1 MCTSCV
7 YTLPFRTHRPPRRRA
22 GRFEVVRQRSKTM
35 MKRRRYVHTLFLYTM
50 LLVRFVH
57 ASCLYTNVYVMF
69 VHTSF
74 PYPQTTPA
82 KSRKIRGGKA
92 PMKPVP
98 AKIERDEDSEVEELQ
113 VSNNAVCT
121 LFLYTIVLVG
131 FVHNYVHHV
140 CTQCLRHFPVL
151 DRGSSLLRRNLRL
164 RLRRC

>member
-1 MCTSCV
+1 
-7 YTLPFRTHRPPRRRA
+7 
-22 GRFEVVRQRSKTM
+22 

-151 DRGSSLLRRNLRL
+151 DRGSSLLRINLRL

>member
-1 MCTSCV
+1 MYTLLFCTQCCWSGLYTHRFCTQMCTSCL

-22 GRFEVVRQRSKTM
+22 GRFDVVRQRSRTR
-35 MKRRRYVHTLFLYTM
+35 MKRRRY
-50 LLVRFVH
+50 
-57 ASCLYTNVYVMF
+57 

-74 PYPQTTPA
+74 PYPQTTPP

-151 DRGSSLLRRNLRL
+151 DRGSSLLPRNLSRRL
-164 RLRRC
+164 RMC